1 MKVVN
6 PRKLCLL
13 QGYLEELV
21 RLRESQLTELHDQ
34 KQKLIETMQHYEI
47 ESRKDRQQLE
57 SVIIEL
63 QAQL

>member
-1 MKVVN
+1 M
-6 PRKLCLL
+6 
-13 QGYLEELV
+13 

-34 KQKLIETMQHYEI
+34 KQKLIDSMQHYET
-47 ESRKDRQQLE
+47 ESHKDRQQLE

>member
-1 MKVVN
+1 M
-6 PRKLCLL
+6 
-13 QGYLEELV
+13 
-21 RLRESQLTELHDQ
+21 RLRESQLTEVHGQ
-34 KQKLIETMQHYEI
+34 KQKLIETMQHYET